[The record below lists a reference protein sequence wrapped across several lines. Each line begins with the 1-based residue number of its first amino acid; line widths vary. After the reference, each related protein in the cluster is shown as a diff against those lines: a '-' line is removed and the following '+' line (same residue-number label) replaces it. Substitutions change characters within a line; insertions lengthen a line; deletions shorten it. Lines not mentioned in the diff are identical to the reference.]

1 MWQGETLLP
10 FIKQRMSIQDSR
22 KTKVVIVVEAS
33 EKEFTDSPT
42 ATAMLLALKQAIA
55 TSTNP
60 PTTVKVLRADLEL
73 NASWTANQAEGEKL
87 LLCPLTLNLAPTLKF
102 DAQAVYQACRDV
114 PELRQLVAQQLGYSV
129 GDGCFWLPVVNTAKG
144 PLYGEVIGVAGQ
156 AANAKLP
163 EHLSLSALNYY
174 QPFHLS
180 DLMRQ
185 QLYQLGFG
193 LLQLLSLPPTTYLV
207 QFGFL
212 NQEIYFDRLWPFP
225 AAPAIASLGVQQPDL
240 FACHWN
246 CLCSVPIFDLLI
258 IPTMTNSTQ

>member
-1 MWQGETLLP
+1 MY
-10 FIKQRMSIQDSR
+10 IQDSR
-22 KTKVVIVVEAS
+22 KTQVVIVVEAS

-42 ATAMLLALKQAIA
+42 IIQMLSALKQAIA

-60 PTTVKVLRADLEL
+60 PATLKVVRADLEL
-73 NASWTANQAEGEKL
+73 NTNWTSKQAKGENL
-87 LLCPLTLNLAPTLKF
+87 LLCPLTLNLPPTLKF
-102 DAQAVYQACRDV
+102 DAQTVYQACRDV
-114 PELRQLVAQQLGYSV
+114 TELRQLVAQQLGYSV

-163 EHLSLSALNYY
+163 ENLSLSDLNYY

-180 DLMRQ
+180 DLIRQ

-193 LLQLLSLPPTTYLV
+193 LLQLLSSPPATYLV

-212 NQEIYFDRLWPFP
+212 NQEICFDRLWPFP
-225 AAPAIASLGVQQPDL
+225 AVPAIASLGVQQPDL

-246 CLCSVPIFDLLI
+246 CLRSLPIFDLLI
-258 IPTMTNSTQ
+258 IPTMTN